1 MFKIIAR
8 YMTGVTAA
16 ISTLWCGTQLFA
28 AFCYLQRFGSYTL
41 NSIKVWGLD
50 TGIGYVGR

>member
-1 MFKIIAR
+1 
-8 YMTGVTAA
+8 MTGVTAA